1 MNLRSWYCF
10 LRSFLYF
17 RGLICD
23 VILIILLV
31 IYVTGFFFCVFLCW
45 DFVGFDMI

>member
-1 MNLRSWYCF
+1 MNLRSWYCI

-23 VILIILLV
+23 VVLIILLV
-31 IYVTGFFFCVFLCW
+31 IYVTGFFLVFFFLLGFCRF
-45 DFVGFDMI
+45 